1 MGKNG
6 GGFACASTSCTGT
19 VNFCA
24 PGIVSEVRAGDFN
37 GDGKPDLVIAVS
49 SDPSTVNVLLGD
61 GSGGFGVPT
70 TIQLPT
76 TAIRLL
82 TVDVNEDTKTDLVVS
97 YGFSGLTNPPIAD
110 FISSS
115 SETARAGSAAPT
127 AVPLSQTTNQSLVFA
142 LGDLNRDGHQD
153 LGLTEIK
160 SSGRQFLVMF
170 GNGTGGFTPQL
181 LADVA
186 PTVNIVTSG
195 DVNGDGFLD
204 LMGSTGSLL
213 QVWIGDGTGAFHA
226 EGAFVAPFGGEVRLA
241 DFNGDNRLDAA
252 VAITQGG
259 GVSILLN
266 ACGQSP
272 ADLSLTVTDT
282 PDPVDEGSPITYA
295 ATITNKSAV
304 VSATNVQFTF
314 TLPAT
319 LINASAT
326 PTQGACSVSPRIITC
341 SLGTLAPGAAA
352 GVSVIA
358 TPTIGNPVSIT
369 AGVSSDMGDETT
381 LDNTVVVQTSVT
393 PRAARSS

>member
-1 MGKNG
+1 M
-6 GGFACASTSCTGT
+6 
-19 VNFCA
+19 
-24 PGIVSEVRAGDFN
+24 
-37 GDGKPDLVIAVS
+37 
-49 SDPSTVNVLLGD
+49 
-61 GSGGFGVPT
+61 
-70 TIQLPT
+70 
-76 TAIRLL
+76 
-82 TVDVNEDTKTDLVVS
+82 S
-97 YGFSGLTNPPIAD
+97 YGSSGLTDPPIAD
-110 FISSS
+110 FISVLIGNG
-115 SETARAGSAAPT
+115 AGGFAAPT

-142 LGDLNRDGHQD
+142 LGDLNRDGRQD

-295 ATITNKSAV
+295 ATITNKAQLFPRRMCSSRSRFRRPSSTPRRRQRKGHVPSVRGSSRV
-304 VSATNVQFTF
+304 VSAHWRQAQ
-314 TLPAT
+314 P
-319 LINASAT
+319 
-326 PTQGACSVSPRIITC
+326 
-341 SLGTLAPGAAA
+341 LA
-352 GVSVIA
+352 
-358 TPTIGNPVSIT
+358 
-369 AGVSSDMGDETT
+369 
-381 LDNTVVVQTSVT
+381 
-393 PRAARSS
+393 